1 MVSKCPL
8 ETGRFIARFS
18 SRISN
23 FGKSFYVRFGLSTT
37 FSLFLTVS
45 SSTTGRFPNVR
56 HDNTHRG
63 TAFDDLARD
72 QRIRPI
78 PSKLNGTAVARDE
91 GSRTAIRTI
100 TRGTGRRIMVGC
112 NS

>member
-1 MVSKCPL
+1 MASKCPL

-37 FSLFLTVS
+37 VSLSHTVS

-56 HDNTHRG
+56 HDNARRG
-63 TAFDDLARD
+63 TAFDDLAQHR
-72 QRIRPI
+72 RIRSI

-91 GSRTAIRTI
+91 GSRSAIRAI
-100 TRGTGRRIMVGC
+100 TRGTSRRIMVGC
-112 NS
+112 NW